1 MLKEK
6 DLLVPQEFVQV
17 APQDYI
23 VRSPINPFCGVKHRN
38 V

>member
-17 APQDYI
+17 VLQDYI
-23 VRSPINPFCGVKHRN
+23 VHSLSIHFV